1 MLARLCPKFF
11 KLGYNSIWTE
21 NFQTYKLGLG
31 KAEDTETKL
40 PTFVEK
46 AWEFQKNVYVCFIKY
61 ATGFDCVDHN
71 KGKFL
76 KRWEYQTNLSASWE
90 TCVWVKKQQLELDM
104 EQWTG
109 SKLGKEYVTV
119 VYCHPAYLSYVQSTS
134 CKMLDWWITSWNQ
147 DCWEKYQQPQTF
159 RWYHSNGRKWRGTE
173 EPLDEGERG
182 QGKNLKLNFKKRW
195 SWHLV
200 PSLHGT

>member
-46 AWEFQKNVYVCFIKY
+46 AWEFQKNVYFCFIKY
-61 ATGFDCVDHN
+61 AKGFDCVDHN

-76 KRWEYQTNLSASWE
+76 KRWNTRPTYLP
-90 TCVWVKKQQLELDM
+90 LEKPVC
-104 EQWTG
+104 G
-109 SKLGKEYVTV
+109 S
-119 VYCHPAYLSYVQSTS
+119 
-134 CKMLDWWITSWNQ
+134 
-147 DCWEKYQQPQTF
+147 
-159 RWYHSNGRKWRGTE
+159 RSN
-173 EPLDEGERG
+173 
-182 QGKNLKLNFKKRW
+182 
-195 SWHLV
+195 S
-200 PSLHGT
+200 